1 LVWLE
6 RRSNLT
12 SGGRTMLL
20 KVLDLSQQAA
30 PRFSPTVVEETIIAQ
45 FERPGESE
53 YHLEV
58 MFRTTMNHWIALGYG
73 SGIAAYWCFL
83 E

>member
-1 LVWLE
+1 MF
-6 RRSNLT
+6 
-12 SGGRTMLL
+12 GGRTILL
-20 KVLDLSQQAA
+20 KVLDFSLVATKRRA
-30 PRFSPTVVEETIIAQ
+30 PASDRLVEAKEVEGTVIAQ

-58 MFRTTMNHWIALGYG
+58 MFRTTMNHWVALGYG
-73 SGIAAYWCFL
+73 AGIAAYWCFL